1 MNTRHQLSPTATPSQ
16 YPVERLTVNEYVDQV
31 TDQYRRGCALS
42 DLTCKRL
49 ARIALC
55 REIARLFSGARI
67 SYRQACN
74 LLP

>member
-1 MNTRHQLSPTATPSQ
+1 MNARTQLPNTPRSTF
-16 YPVERLTVNEYVDQV
+16 PVERLTVNEYVDQV

-55 REIARLFSGARI
+55 REIAQLFSGARI

>member
-1 MNTRHQLSPTATPSQ
+1 MNARAQLSPTLPRSTF
-16 YPVERLTVNEYVDQV
+16 PVEHLTADQYVEQV

-55 REIARLFSGARI
+55 REVGRFVGARF

>member
-1 MNTRHQLSPTATPSQ
+1 MNARTQLPPTATPSQ
-16 YPVERLTVNEYVDQV
+16 FPVERLTTSQYVDQLA
-31 TDQYRRGCALS
+31 DQYRRGCALS

-55 REIARLFSGARI
+55 REVGRFVGARF